1 MAPQKLSLQLEIV
14 VRIILIVFFLYTDD
28 AKGFFR
34 KIQPEEFWLYKFPR
48 TQSYYPSRYLWLTV
62 TFVPIATIGVTYSK
76 TKDKIDALQ
85 AFLGAVLS
93 VFLAGSITN
102 CIKLGV
108 GRPRPD
114 FLARCFPD
122 GNIDVS
128 LKCTGSEEEVIQ
140 GYKSFPS
147 GHSAMSYSCMVYV
160 SLYIAGKLHTF
171 TSIGRGSALRL
182 ILVIIPLL
190 WATMI
195 AVSRTADYHHHWQ
208 DVTVGGALG
217 SVVAFTVY
225 RQYYPSVSR
234 LNSHLPYI
242 SLSPIDTQ
250 LIAHDR
256 QMSPVTSPTT
266 AVNMGHIMDVKE
278 R

>member
-1 MAPQKLSLQLEIV
+1 MVKPAN
-14 VRIILIVFFLYTDD
+14 
-28 AKGFFR
+28 G
-34 KIQPEEFWLYKFPR
+34 
-48 TQSYYPSRYLWLTV
+48 SYLFS
-62 TFVPIATIGVTYSK
+62 
-76 TKDKIDALQ
+76 
-85 AFLGAVLS
+85 
-93 VFLAGSITN
+93 
-102 CIKLGV
+102 
-108 GRPRPD
+108 
-114 FLARCFPD
+114 
-122 GNIDVS
+122 
-128 LKCTGSEEEVIQ
+128 
-140 GYKSFPS
+140 
-147 GHSAMSYSCMVYV
+147 
-160 SLYIAGKLHTF
+160 
-171 TSIGRGSALRL
+171 
-182 ILVIIPLL
+182 
-190 WATMI
+190 
-195 AVSRTADYHHHWQ
+195 

>member
-1 MAPQKLSLQLEIV
+1 MVTQKLSLQSEIA
-14 VRIILIVFFLYTDD
+14 VRIVLICFFLYTDH
-28 AKGFFR
+28 ARGFFR
-34 KIQPEEFWLYKFPR
+34 KIQPEEFWLYKFPK
-48 TQSYYPSRYLWLTV
+48 TESYYPSRYLWLTV
-62 TFVPIATIGVTYSK
+62 LLVPIFTVSAVYSF

-85 AFLGAVLS
+85 AYLGVVLS
-93 VFLAGSITN
+93 VFLSGSITN

-122 GNIDVS
+122 GNIFVS
-128 LKCTGSEEEVIQ
+128 LECTGKEDDVIE

-147 GHSAMSYSCMVYV
+147 GHAAMSFGCMVYI

-171 TSIGRGSALRL
+171 TSVGRGSAWRL

-208 DVTVGGALG
+208 DVTVGAVLG
-217 SVVAFTVY
+217 IVVAYTVY
-225 RQYYPSVSR
+225 RQYYPSVGRPSC
-234 LNSHLPYI
+234 HLPYI
-242 SLSPIDTQ
+242 SISPLNTQ
-250 LIAHDR
+250 LRAHDR
-256 QMSPVTSPTT
+256 EVSPVTSPTT
-266 AVNMGHIMDVKE
+266 AVKMEHIMDVKD